1 MRTSSSALGRVA
13 GAVLSIALLAGC
25 GTDLSRQEIVA
36 AQQGDATSTEVG
48 GAAVPTADLTKD
60 ATTGAATSGLP
71 PVGDTTAGAATPAA
85 SGAGVTG
92 SSGSQKPGAVTTD
105 NSAGQPGKTGGGTAV
120 AAGPATGT
128 PILLGNVGNYSGP
141 LSIGTVSVPKALQ
154 VWSQWVNARGGINGH
169 VVKVISGDDG
179 GDPSRSLSVVKNLV
193 ENQKVVA
200 FISNMTILTL
210 SASLQYLEGKRIP
223 TIGGD
228 TTNVLWNQSPML
240 FPQSTSINELIKAVP
255 RTAVADGAKKFGL
268 LYCIEAEV
276 CRNVNKVLWDDNGAT
291 GVGAEK
297 TFNAQVSITQ
307 PDFTSECLQMQ
318 SRGVQAVFAATDG
331 ATAIRIAQSCARQGF
346 KPRYY
351 IASLVVI
358 EGQAKVKELDG
369 TRAPVGN
376 FPWMASVGAA
386 GEYAQA
392 MSKYAPGLINSQGTS
407 AAWVSGK
414 VLEKAAAKIA
424 AGAQPTSDAIL
435 RGLWTVK
442 NDTFGGLAPPLTFLE
457 NKPAPEARCYF
468 YVELAGGQ
476 WASKSGMKQTCP

>member
-1 MRTSSSALGRVA
+1 
-13 GAVLSIALLAGC
+13 
-25 GTDLSRQEIVA
+25 
-36 AQQGDATSTEVG
+36 
-48 GAAVPTADLTKD
+48 
-60 ATTGAATSGLP
+60 
-71 PVGDTTAGAATPAA
+71 
-85 SGAGVTG
+85 
-92 SSGSQKPGAVTTD
+92 
-105 NSAGQPGKTGGGTAV
+105 
-120 AAGPATGT
+120 
-128 PILLGNVGNYSGP
+128 
-141 LSIGTVSVPKALQ
+141 
-154 VWSQWVNARGGINGH
+154 
-169 VVKVISGDDG
+169 
-179 GDPSRSLSVVKNLV
+179 V

-200 FISNMTILTL
+200 FIANMTILTL
-210 SASLQYLEGKRIP
+210 SSSLQYLEGKRIP

-276 CRNVNKVLWDDNGAT
+276 CRNVNKVLWDDNGT
-291 GVGAEK
+291 TEVGAEK

-358 EGQAKVKELDG
+358 EGQAQVKELDG

-376 FPWMASVGAA
+376 FPWMASAGAA

-392 MSKYAPGLINSQGTS
+392 MAKFAPGLTNSQGTS

-414 VLEKAAAKIA
+414 VIEKAAAKIA

-442 NDTFGGLAPPLTFLE
+442 NDTFGGLAPPLTFIE

-468 YVELAGGQ
+468 YVELAGGK